1 MGPESVF
8 PSLTVDI
15 NSPTPY
21 TDATQPKKPTP
32 QHIKRPMNA
41 FMVWSQIERHKI
53 IQTTPEMHNAE
64 ISKSLGKRWRTLCQ
78 EERAPFIEEAE
89 RLRQLHMTE
98 FPDYKYR
105 PRKRSKVKK
114 ASEWKRYSGD
124 YDTVS
129 ETKEEDE
136 GELERKRH
144 SGDFEVGKI
153 NEEYQPPSPAFS
165 PCSSTFSS
173 TSTLPSFSSS
183 PPFYTSSMCLY
194 PTKLGNQA
202 EMDLGMEEFLPSME
216 ESLDLNSSL
225 VQQTEYEDL
234 SSPSL
239 LLNGHPDLLDL
250 SNCHSLNDLVVDTD
264 TVSISEDG
272 YNLYF

>member
-21 TDATQPKKPTP
+21 TDATQPRKPTP

-53 IQTTPEMHNAE
+53 IQLTPEMHNAE

-105 PRKRSKVKK
+105 PRKRAKVKK
-114 ASEWKRYSGD
+114 VSEWKRYSGD

-129 ETKEEDE
+129 EAKDEDD
-136 GELERKRH
+136 GEVDRKRH
-144 SGDFEVGKI
+144 SGDFEVGGQI
-153 NEEYQPPSPAFS
+153 REEYQPLSPAAS
-165 PCSSTFSS
+165 PSSTSS
-173 TSTLPSFSSS
+173 SSSSIPSTLPSFSSS
-183 PPFYTSSMCLY
+183 PPFYASSTCLY
-194 PTKLGNQA
+194 TTKLGNQVQ
-202 EMDLGMEEFLPSME
+202 MDLGIEEFLPSME
-216 ESLDLNSSL
+216 ESLDLNSCL
-225 VQQTEYEDL
+225 VQQTEYGDL
-234 SSPSL
+234 SSSSL
-239 LLNGHPDLLDL
+239 LLPGHSDLLDL
-250 SNCHSLNDLVVDTD
+250 SNCHGFTDLVDAD
-264 TVSISEDG
+264 DG
-272 YNLYF
+272 YSLYF